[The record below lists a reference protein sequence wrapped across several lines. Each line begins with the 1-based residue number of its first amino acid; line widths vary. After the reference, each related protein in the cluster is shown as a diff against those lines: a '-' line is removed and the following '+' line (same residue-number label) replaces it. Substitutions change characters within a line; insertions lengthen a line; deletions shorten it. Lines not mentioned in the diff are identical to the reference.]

1 MTDHLNATH
10 TVLAAATLPQCIDDI
25 AKALHGTPTK
35 TQLKAV
41 ETELKKLHKAGLL
54 ESTPGRGG
62 VHYYSLTTPTQP
74 AEPQPRPAAV
84 AVQAA
89 VKAQAPSD
97 TTEQLRESH
106 ANELALSQTI
116 VEICCA
122 IGRDPAATTTGQLP
136 QLLRDYIGAQIERET
151 AGQLSDRR
159 YFVGHLDAIRPIAE
173 ELLSGYVT
181 SSSPGEAVRTM
192 SQLIDAQHAHL
203 QAQIAHIEHLEA
215 QIVDLR
221 ARIEAQV
228 KQHQAD
234 TGLLADKNQRL
245 HAEIEHLRSQ
255 PAHTVPVAPEAYIV
269 TRLFRDSR
277 GKTVADSGSPTRH
290 KSIDT
295 ASRKARSAIR
305 GGYTRAEIRATTLV
319 AVATLGAEI
328 KVKTV

>member
-25 AKALHGTPTK
+25 AKTLHGTPTK
-35 TQLKAV
+35 TQLNAV
-41 ETELKKLHKAGLL
+41 ETEIKKLHKAGLL

-62 VHYYSLTTPTQP
+62 VHYYSITTTTRP

-97 TTEQLRESH
+97 TTEQLRESR

-116 VEICCA
+116 VEVCCA
-122 IGRDPAATTTGQLP
+122 IGCDPAVTTTGQLP
-136 QLLRDYIGAQIERET
+136 QMVRDYIEAQASSAARDLLAIHALLAHRVAGLTNPSEINALDCAERAATMIDEAVDQIST
-151 AGQLSDRR
+151 LQQQLNAKGD
-159 YFVGHLDAIRPIAE
+159 
-173 ELLSGYVT
+173 ELL
-181 SSSPGEAVRTM
+181 
-192 SQLIDAQHAHL
+192 AQAAL
-203 QAQIAHIEHLEA
+203 V
-215 QIVDLR
+215 VDLR

-228 KQHQAD
+228 KQHQGE
-234 TGLLADKNQRL
+234 TGLLADKNQRM

-255 PAHTVPVAPEAYIV
+255 PVHAVPVAPEAYIV

>member
-1 MTDHLNATH
+1 MTDNLNATH

-25 AKALHGTPTK
+25 AKTLHGTPTK

-97 TTEQLRESH
+97 TTEQLRESR

-122 IGRDPAATTTGQLP
+122 IGRDPAVTTTGQLP
-136 QLLRDYIGAQIERET
+136 QLVRDYIEAQASSAARDLLAIHALLAHRAAGLTNPSEINALDCAERAAT
-151 AGQLSDRR
+151 MID
-159 YFVGHLDAIRPIAE
+159 DAVNEISTLMDAALKKDA
-173 ELLSGYVT
+173 ELL
-181 SSSPGEAVRTM
+181 
-192 SQLIDAQHAHL
+192 AQAAL
-203 QAQIAHIEHLEA
+203 V
-215 QIVDLR
+215 VDLR

-228 KQHQAD
+228 KQHQAEN
-234 TGLLADKNQRL
+234 GLLADKNQRL

-255 PAHTVPVAPEAYIV
+255 PAHAVPVAPEAYIV

>member
-10 TVLAAATLPQCIDDI
+10 TALAAATLPQCIDDI
-25 AKALHGTPTK
+25 AKTLHGTPTK

-97 TTEQLRESH
+97 TTEQLRESR

-116 VEICCA
+116 VEICFA
-122 IGRDPAATTTGQLP
+122 IGRNPAVTTTGELP
-136 QLLRDYIGAQIERET
+136 QLVRKHIDARVSHGT
-151 AGQLSDRR
+151 AGLMEIISDIRKAIDDDGRR
-159 YFVGHLDAIRPIAE
+159 TTLDLAAAVKAKIETLENDCIKSNYDFEAIGEVVTDYMPDPNGS
-173 ELLSGYVT
+173 ELIDGL
-181 SSSPGEAVRTM
+181 RIM
-192 SQLIDAQHAHL
+192 DQLIDAQHAHIHIQNVHVEVL
-203 QAQIAHIEHLEA
+203 EQQIT
-215 QIVDLR
+215 DLR

-234 TGLLADKNQRL
+234 IYAVKRVAIGKR
-245 HAEIEHLRSQ
+245 H
-255 PAHTVPVAPEAYIV
+255 PVI
-269 TRLFRDSR
+269 
-277 GKTVADSGSPTRH
+277 KTV
-290 KSIDT
+290 
-295 ASRKARSAIR
+295 
-305 GGYTRAEIRATTLV
+305 
-319 AVATLGAEI
+319 
-328 KVKTV
+328 

>member
-10 TVLAAATLPQCIDDI
+10 TALAAATLPQCIDDI
-25 AKALHGTPTK
+25 AKTLHGTPTK

-62 VHYYSLTTPTQP
+62 VHYYSLTTPTLP

-97 TTEQLRESH
+97 TTEQLRESR

-122 IGRDPAATTTGQLP
+122 IGRDPAVTTTGQLP
-136 QLLRDYIGAQIERET
+136 QMVRDYIEAQASSAARDLLAIHALLVPRVAGLIDPSELKALECAERAATMIDEAVDQIST
-151 AGQLSDRR
+151 LQQQLNAKD
-159 YFVGHLDAIRPIAE
+159 D
-173 ELLSGYVT
+173 ELLVK
-181 SSSPGEAVRTM
+181 AALV
-192 SQLIDAQHAHL
+192 
-203 QAQIAHIEHLEA
+203 
-215 QIVDLR
+215 VDLR
-221 ARIEAQV
+221 ARIEVQV
-228 KQHQAD
+228 KQRLAD

-255 PAHTVPVAPEAYIV
+255 PAHTVPVAPEAYLV
-269 TRLFRDSR
+269 TRHLRSGR
-277 GKTVADSGSPTRH
+277 GKTVADTDGPSRH

-295 ASRKARSAIR
+295 ATRKARSAIR
-305 GGYTRAEIRATTLV
+305 GGYVRAEIHATTLV
-319 AVATLGAEI
+319 AVATFGAEI
-328 KVKTV
+328 KTV

>member
-25 AKALHGTPTK
+25 AKTLHGTPTK

-74 AEPQPRPAAV
+74 AEPQPRPAAI

-89 VKAQAPSD
+89 VKAHAPSD
-97 TTEQLRESH
+97 TTEQLRESR

-122 IGRDPAATTTGQLP
+122 ISRDPAVTTTGQLP
-136 QLLRDYIGAQIERET
+136 QLVRDYIEAQVGPTERDLLAIHALLAPRV
-151 AGQLSDRR
+151 AGLIDPSELKELECAERAATMIDEAVDQISTLQQQLYAKD
-159 YFVGHLDAIRPIAE
+159 D
-173 ELLSGYVT
+173 ELL
-181 SSSPGEAVRTM
+181 
-192 SQLIDAQHAHL
+192 AQAAL
-203 QAQIAHIEHLEA
+203 V
-215 QIVDLR
+215 VDLR

-228 KQHQAD
+228 KQAQAE

-255 PAHTVPVAPEAYIV
+255 PVHTASTAPAAYLV
-269 TRLFRDSR
+269 TRLFRTSR

-295 ASRKARSAIR
+295 ATRKARSAIR
-305 GGYTRAEIRATTLV
+305 GGYIRAEIHATTLI
-319 AVATLGAEI
+319 AVATRGAEI

>member
-97 TTEQLRESH
+97 TTEQLRESR

-122 IGRDPAATTTGQLP
+122 IGRDPAVTTTGQLP
-136 QLLRDYIGAQIERET
+136 LLLRDYIGAQAGSAARDLLAIHALLAHRVAGPNNPSDLKALDCAERAAT
-151 AGQLSDRR
+151 LID
-159 YFVGHLDAIRPIAE
+159 DAVNEISTLMDAALKKDA
-173 ELLSGYVT
+173 ELL
-181 SSSPGEAVRTM
+181 
-192 SQLIDAQHAHL
+192 AQAAL
-203 QAQIAHIEHLEA
+203 V
-215 QIVDLR
+215 VDLR

-228 KQHQAD
+228 KQHQSD

-255 PAHTVPVAPEAYIV
+255 PAHAVPAAPMAYLV
-269 TRLFRDSR
+269 TRHLRAGR
-277 GKTVADSGSPTRH
+277 GKTVADTDGPTRH

-295 ASRKARSAIR
+295 ATRKARSAIR
-305 GGYTRAEIRATTLV
+305 GGYVRAEIHATTLV
-319 AVATLGAEI
+319 AVATFGAEI
-328 KVKTV
+328 KTV